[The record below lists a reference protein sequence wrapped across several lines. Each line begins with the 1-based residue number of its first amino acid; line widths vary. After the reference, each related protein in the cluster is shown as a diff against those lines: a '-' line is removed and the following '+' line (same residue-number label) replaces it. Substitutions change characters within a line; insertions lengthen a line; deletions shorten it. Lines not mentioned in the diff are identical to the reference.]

1 MKKQKEIH
9 LVKINNSRSPNLE
22 CRFKGFSL
30 SLFNYVFILYE
41 RIEMSIVKYK
51 FILFILQKFIKG
63 GKNMPSI
70 DVGRKKVLEYI
81 EDNKI
86 SISDLAVAY
95 GVKKQDLSAY
105 LSGRLENV
113 KGNQIILRIIA
124 DYRIR

>member
-1 MKKQKEIH
+1 MPQKIIKE
-9 LVKINNSRSPNLE
+9 E
-22 CRFKGFSL
+22 
-30 SLFNYVFILYE
+30 E
-41 RIEMSIVKYK
+41 R
-51 FILFILQKFIKG
+51 
-63 GKNMPSI
+63 MPSI